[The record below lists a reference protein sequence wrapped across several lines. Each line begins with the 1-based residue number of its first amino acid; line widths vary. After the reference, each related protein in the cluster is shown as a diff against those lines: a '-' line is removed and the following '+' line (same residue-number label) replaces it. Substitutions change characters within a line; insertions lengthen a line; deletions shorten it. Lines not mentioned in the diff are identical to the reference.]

1 MLGEMRMEMKKKII
15 QKFVKRIEIGKDE
28 VTIE

>member
-1 MLGEMRMEMKKKII
+1 MEMKKKII